1 MTGQDFERSMVRA
14 FNEHGHNYKIN
25 LVAYRH
31 LQMRYQPQLFDVLVD
46 SNHNEFYMALECKS
60 IDASKDKAVYF
71 TQHFNHAK
79 GVHQIDR
86 ESNWNDLAG
95 RHAFLVVELRNYIGR
110 QSACYFIPWRFVV
123 YPYRDGYSGLPVST
137 IREFP
142 VCDKRSG
149 KYIFDDEFMQE
160 VHSQE

>member
-1 MTGQDFERSMVRA
+1 MTGQDFERAMVHS
-14 FNEHGHNYKIN
+14 FNDYGVLYKTN

-46 SNHNEFYMALECKS
+46 SNHSEFYLALECKS

-86 ESNWNDLAG
+86 ESNWLDLSG
-95 RHAFLVVELRNYIGR
+95 RRGFLVVELRKYSGNK
-110 QSACYFIPWRFVV
+110 SECHFIPWGSLLRKYKDGEYG
-123 YPYRDGYSGLPVST
+123 YPVRD
-137 IREFP
+137 IIEFP
-142 VCDKRSG
+142 GVQKLSG
-149 KYIFDDEFMQE
+149 KYIFDDTDIDQILY
-160 VHSQE
+160 

>member
-1 MTGQDFERSMVRA
+1 MVRA
-14 FNEHGHNYKIN
+14 FNEHGQNYNIN

-46 SNHNEFYMALECKS
+46 SSHPEFYMALECKS

-79 GVHQIDR
+79 GVHQIER

-110 QSACYFIPWRFVV
+110 QSACCFVPWRRVV
-123 YPYRDGYSGLPVST
+123 SAYHNGVSGLPSGY
-137 IREFP
+137 IQGFP
-142 VCDKRSG
+142 ACDKRGG
-149 KYIFDDEFMQE
+149 KYIFDDEFVQSVIDQE
-160 VHSQE
+160 

>member
-1 MTGQDFERSMVRA
+1 MTGQDFERAMVHS
-14 FNEHGHNYKIN
+14 FNDYGVLYKTN

-46 SNHNEFYMALECKS
+46 SSHTELYLALECKS

-86 ESNWNDLAG
+86 ESNWLDLSG
-95 RHAFLVVELRNYIGR
+95 RRGYLVVELRNYIGR
-110 QSACYFIPWRFVV
+110 LSACYFIPWIIVRRSFHNCLSGFTV
-123 YPYRDGYSGLPVST
+123 YD
-137 IREFP
+137 IRKFP
-142 VCDKRSG
+142 ACDKRSG
-149 KYIFDDEFMQE
+149 KYIFDDEFIQE
-160 VHSQE
+160 LLY